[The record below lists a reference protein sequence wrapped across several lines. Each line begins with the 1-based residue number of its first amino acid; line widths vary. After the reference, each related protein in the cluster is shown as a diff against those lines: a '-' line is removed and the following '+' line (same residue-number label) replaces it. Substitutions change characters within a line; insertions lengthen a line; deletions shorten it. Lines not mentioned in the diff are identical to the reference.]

1 MSVSPYVVIDTSR
14 PEDQPAFD
22 LYQRLGF
29 RGAPLPHDAMY
40 LTADVYMEMDILEPG
55 SAT

>member
-1 MSVSPYVVIDTSR
+1 MPVSPHVVIDTFR

-29 RGAPLPHDAMY
+29 RRAPIPHDAMY
-40 LTADVYMEMDILEPG
+40 LTADVYMRWISWNRDQ
-55 SAT
+55 